1 MRVVHQI
8 DDLRG
13 NAVCRWFALRRV
25 RVMCDSMGRNQP
37 WSRGRRREWIARL
50 VAGGTLRAA

>member
-1 MRVVHQI
+1 MRIHQI

-13 NAVCRWFALRRV
+13 NAVCRWFALRRGQ
-25 RVMCDSMGRNQP
+25 VMRGVMRRNGP
-37 WSRGRRREWIARL
+37 WSRDRRREWIARL